1 VGQTEKNGVQY
12 LIYDEQEH
20 DLGVNIN
27 SSHLEQSIANYPAQ
41 AYFEAKRR
49 WGAVADFR
57 ITFQCYIN
65 SWENTKTIDAGDDKY
80 NSSDWFDIP
89 INTTKIRIYRHE
101 GSLSRWVRNIK
112 VRMAPHIRINNL
124 MHNDLGEVLIGETK
138 SIEIDFKSFLTSGN
152 LNVTTDN
159 PNFLI
164 NGKDTKIDNDLKFAL
179 PQGDSKCE
187 ILLTLR
193 GCGKLLFAPGAQ
205 TSSIAI
211 TGNWESP
218 GFTGDILPETR
229 EISNGNFSAQWNI
242 GKFNAAVG
250 HAGVELCIPAGSYQ
264 QVERCFTYATF
275 FLIVFFFTLLAAEL
289 ITKIYIHAVQYV
301 VAAGAPVLFYLMTL
315 AFSERAGFTAGYII
329 SAAVIVT
336 MVTMYARMFLRRTLP
351 ALTVGTIF
359 AASYLLN
366 FIILRLEDL
375 ALISGTIVLAIILGT
390 VMSLTGKLN
399 RKTSDDGTL

>member
-1 VGQTEKNGVQY
+1 MEENTPQAPQPQTSLPAGTDFSLQTKRWLGKIAIILIALVLFQIPLYMVRNLNGNRQSQALAVQSEIADSWGKEQTVQLFPKAFSENISAEIIPEIRY
-12 LIYDEQEH
+12 RGIYQAVVYTAKIKITSEYRNLPSDTT
-20 DLGVNIN
+20 GTINI
-27 SSHLEQSIANYPAQ
+27 SDIKGIIDAQ
-41 AYFEAKRR
+41 A
-49 WGAVADFR
+49 V
-57 ITFQCYIN
+57 
-65 SWENTKTIDAGDDKY
+65 
-80 NSSDWFDIP
+80 
-89 INTTKIRIYRHE
+89 
-101 GSLSRWVRNIK
+101 
-112 VRMAPHIRINNL
+112 
-124 MHNDLGEVLIGETK
+124 
-138 SIEIDFKSFLTSGN
+138 
-152 LNVTTDN
+152 
-159 PNFLI
+159 I

-205 TSSIAI
+205 TSSIVI

-242 GKFNAAVG
+242 GKFNTAVE
-250 HAGVELCIPAGSYQ
+250 HAGVDLCIPAGSYQ
-264 QVERCFTYATF
+264 QLERCFTYATF

-289 ITKIYIHAVQYV
+289 ITKTYIHVVQYV

-329 SAAVIVT
+329 SAVVIVT

-351 ALTVGTIF
+351 ALAVGTIF
-359 AASYLLN
+359 AVSYLLN

-390 VMSLTGKLN
+390 VMILTGKLN
-399 RKTSDDGTL
+399 CKTGDDGTL

>member
-1 VGQTEKNGVQY
+1 MEENTHQAPQPQVSLPADTDFSPQTKRWLGKIAIILIALVLFQIPLYMVRELNGKRQSQALAVQY
-12 LIYDEQEH
+12 EIADSWGKEQTVQLSPKAFSENISAEIIPEIRYRGIYQAAVYTAKIKITSEYRNLPSDTT
-20 DLGVNIN
+20 GTINI
-27 SSHLEQSIANYPAQ
+27 SDIKGIIDAQ
-41 AYFEAKRR
+41 A
-49 WGAVADFR
+49 V
-57 ITFQCYIN
+57 
-65 SWENTKTIDAGDDKY
+65 
-80 NSSDWFDIP
+80 
-89 INTTKIRIYRHE
+89 
-101 GSLSRWVRNIK
+101 
-112 VRMAPHIRINNL
+112 
-124 MHNDLGEVLIGETK
+124 
-138 SIEIDFKSFLTSGN
+138 
-152 LNVTTDN
+152 
-159 PNFLI
+159 I
-164 NGKDTKIDNDLKFAL
+164 NGKDTKIGKDLKFAL

-351 ALTVGTIF
+351 ALAVGTIF